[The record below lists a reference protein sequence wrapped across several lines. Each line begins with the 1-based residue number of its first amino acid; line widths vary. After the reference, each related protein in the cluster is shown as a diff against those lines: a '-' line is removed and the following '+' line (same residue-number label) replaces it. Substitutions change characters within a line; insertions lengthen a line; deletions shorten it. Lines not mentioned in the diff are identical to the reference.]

1 MGQNTAPERPPLMI
15 GATEVGSCSFAG
27 NLKSGELLTG
37 TPLVVEQTTSE
48 LTITSKV
55 INTAAVVINN
65 KTVAVGQAVTFLVT
79 GQVLAT
85 SKYTLLVT
93 ATTDSTPARVL
104 PKKVIFLVV
113 DE

>member
-1 MGQNTAPERPPLMI
+1 MGQNTAPERPPLMVDATEI
-15 GATEVGSCSFAG
+15 GACSFAG

-37 TPLVVEQTTSE
+37 TPLVVEQTTSD
-48 LTITSKV
+48 LTITDKV
-55 INTAAVVINN
+55 INTAAVTINH
-65 KTVAVGQAVTFLVT
+65 KTVAIGQAVTFLVT

-85 SKYTLLVT
+85 GKYTLLVT

-104 PKKVIFLVV
+104 PRKIIFPVV